1 VKSKYSKEEGM
12 CIRPLLSALAAVG
25 VAASLAVASDEGSAG
40 TARELVQGLS
50 SRQLSAIAAKDP
62 DTPGR
67 YIAALSFP
75 DVQLLVVAASYPA
88 PQVLDDAI
96 ARKDYQTVYAA
107 LQGPDTRAGK
117 VFFQDMGADGLRAD
131 GDGSVDVMY
140 EQGTNQTLFDGN
152 RKAKDKF
159 AKADATYERL
169 LKILLAQTKNLS

>member
-1 VKSKYSKEEGM
+1 MRV
-12 CIRPLLSALAAVG
+12 RPALFALAAVG
-25 VAASLAVASDEGSAG
+25 VAASLAAGGEVESA
-40 TARELVQGLS
+40 ANAKELVRVLS
-50 SRQLSAIAAKDP
+50 TRQLGAIAARDP

-75 DVQLLVVAASYPA
+75 DVQLLVVAASSPV

-96 ARKDYQTVYAA
+96 ARQDYQTVYAA

-131 GDGSVDVMY
+131 GEGTVDVMY
-140 EQGTNQTLFDGN
+140 EQGAEQTLFDGT

-159 AKADATYERL
+159 PKADATYERL
-169 LKILLAQTKNLS
+169 LGVLLAQAKNAS